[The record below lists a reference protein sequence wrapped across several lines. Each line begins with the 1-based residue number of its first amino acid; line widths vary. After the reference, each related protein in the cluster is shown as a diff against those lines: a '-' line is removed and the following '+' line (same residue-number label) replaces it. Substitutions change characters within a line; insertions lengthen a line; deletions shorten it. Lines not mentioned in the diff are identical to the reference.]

1 MKQCPK
7 GHIYDERR
15 NPQCP
20 YCSGEAGGFQA
31 LGGGAQPE
39 FPKTVPI
46 VNTPEEAAFPP
57 TMPVDNQA
65 SPFTNNVGSPGN
77 MSVTI
82 ALDETETGISPV
94 KGWLVAI
101 DGEKM
106 GISFNIHGEQ
116 NSIGRGAKFDINL
129 SFDKAVSSD
138 GNAVIAYDS
147 NNRKFFISPVLGRGK
162 NNIYHNDS
170 MLLMPMELK
179 DYDKVKLGST
189 TFVFRSFCNESFS
202 Y

>member
-1 MKQCPK
+1 MKQCPR
-7 GHIYDERR
+7 GHIYDEKRTR
-15 NPQCP
+15 DCP
-20 YCSGEAGGFQA
+20 YCSGEGGGFQA

-46 VNTPEEAAFPP
+46 AGAPDDGAFPA
-57 TMPVDNQA
+57 TMPADAPAPVFQ
-65 SPFTNNVGSPGN
+65 SEPSPGN

-82 ALDETETGISPV
+82 ALDENEAGISPV

-101 DGEKM
+101 EGEKA
-106 GISFNIHGEQ
+106 GTSVTIHGEQ
-116 NSIGRGAKFDINL
+116 NSIGRGQKFDINL
-129 SFDKAVSSD
+129 SYDKTVSSD

-147 NNRKFFISPVLGRGK
+147 HDRKFFLSPVLGRGK

-170 MLLMPMELK
+170 LLLMPVQLA
-179 DYDKVKLGST
+179 DYDRIKLGDVT
-189 TFVFRSFCNESFS
+189 YVFRSFCNESFT